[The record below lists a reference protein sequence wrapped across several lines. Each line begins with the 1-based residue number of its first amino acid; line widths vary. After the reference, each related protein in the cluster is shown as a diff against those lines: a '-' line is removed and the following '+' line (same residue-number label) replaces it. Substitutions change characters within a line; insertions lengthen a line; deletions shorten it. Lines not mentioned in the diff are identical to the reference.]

1 MPDDLLDA
9 IDVRILEILQKDGRL
24 TNLDLAERVG
34 LSPSPCLRR
43 LRRLEDDGYISGYGA
58 RVDRNKV
65 GLGLTAFISV
75 KVLKHGETNLDQV
88 RKAINSMPEII
99 ACYVMSGQH
108 DLLLHV
114 LTADLDEFRSFT
126 LDKLLKK
133 VPAIHEM
140 NSSFVIETLKE
151 NAILPIGKTPVRKS

>member
-1 MPDDLLDA
+1 MSNELIDA
-9 IDVRILEILQKDGRL
+9 IDVRILEILQSEGRL
-24 TNLDLAERVG
+24 TNLELAERVG

-75 KVLKHGETNLDQV
+75 KILKHGETNLDQF
-88 RKAINSMPEII
+88 RKAINAMPEVI

-114 LTADLDEFRSFT
+114 LTADLEGFRSFT

-140 NSSFVIETLKE
+140 NSSFVIETVKE
-151 NAILPIGKTPVRKS
+151 NAILPIKQTFRA